1 MRALKVPLFAVC
13 LALAACGDSELYTSL
28 SEQQANEM
36 IAVLQNNGID
46 ASKSALKDGK
56 WSVVAPS
63 DKFARA
69 VAILHEDGLPREEF
83 ATLGELFKKEGFVSS
98 PLEERARLN
107 YGLSQELEHTI
118 GGIDGVVG
126 ARVHLALP
134 APDPLNEVQKP
145 SSASVFVKYQP
156 GTDVSRATGQIK
168 ALVVN
173 AIEGLNYDRVSVVY
187 FPAEPLPIARETG
200 PTLQVADLGGAIA
213 IGVLGFGAYRLLGR
227 KREGKRT
234 LVLKD

>member
-1 MRALKVPLFAVC
+1 MRALKAPLLALC
-13 LALAACGDSELYTSL
+13 LALAACGESELYTGL
-28 SEQQANEM
+28 TEQQANEM
-36 IAVLQNNGID
+36 IAMLQNNGID

-56 WSVVAPS
+56 WSVAAPQAR
-63 DKFARA
+63 FAQA

-83 ATLGELFKKEGFVSS
+83 ANLGDLFKKEGFVSS

-107 YGLSQELEHTI
+107 HGLSQELAHTI
-118 GGIDGVVG
+118 SGIEGVVA

-134 APDPLNEVQKP
+134 APDPLNETQKP
-145 SSASVFVKYQP
+145 SSASVFVKYRP
-156 GTDVSRATGQIK
+156 GTDIARETGQIK

-187 FPAEPLPIARETG
+187 FPAEPLPIAREKR
-200 PTLQVADLGGAIA
+200 PSIQIADLGGALA
-213 IGVLGFGAYRLLGR
+213 IGVLGLGAWRLMGR
-227 KREGKRT
+227 KRSGTRA